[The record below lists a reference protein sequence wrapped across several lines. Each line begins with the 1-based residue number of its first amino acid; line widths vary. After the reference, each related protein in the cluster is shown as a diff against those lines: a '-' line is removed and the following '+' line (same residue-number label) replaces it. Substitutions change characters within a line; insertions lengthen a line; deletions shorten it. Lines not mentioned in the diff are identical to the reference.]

1 MNDIR
6 RQLLLGALGSG
17 VLAGCSGLLPR
28 APWTLAPVHVSADRV
43 IRVIAGLRPYRPSG
57 YVVRAE
63 AFGAKRLVHNYGH
76 GGGGITIS
84 WGTSLE
90 AVEMGFEGNARSYA
104 VLGCGVVGLA
114 TATLLQRRGAKVT
127 IYAKSLPP
135 DTTSNV
141 AGGYWSPFSVYEPAR
156 AAPEFL
162 ARFHRAVRVSYREF
176 QALVGPRHGVS
187 WRRTFYV
194 TDDFQPFGPMQ
205 ESLRDVM
212 PQMAL
217 LGPGEHPFGNAYV
230 QQSTHM
236 MIEPGPYLRSQMDT
250 FLVSGGRIEVRDFTS
265 REEVAALPEATL
277 FNCTGLGAKALFGD
291 DELVPAKGQLVF
303 LLPQPEVDYN
313 VLADGRYMF
322 PRSDGILLGGSFER
336 GNWDTT
342 PDPAVTARI
351 LERNAAVM
359 ARLTPA

>member
-1 MNDIR
+1 MQTKR
-6 RQLLLGALGSG
+6 RQLLAGTLGA
-17 VLAGCSGLLPR
+17 GLLSACSSVPR
-28 APWTLAPVHVSADRV
+28 RSPFTLPPVHVSADRV

-63 AFGAKRLVHNYGH
+63 SLGAKRLVHNYGH

-84 WGTSLE
+84 WGTSQE
-90 AVEMGFEGNARSYA
+90 AVEMGFEGSARSYA

-127 IYAKSLPP
+127 IYARALPP

-141 AGGYWSPFSVYEPAR
+141 AGGYWSPFSVFDQSIAS
-156 AAPEFL
+156 PEFL
-162 ARFHRAVRVSYREF
+162 QRFHRAVRFSYREF
-176 QALVGPRHGVS
+176 QAMAGPRHGIS

-217 LGPGEHPFGNAYV
+217 LAPGEHPFGSAYV

-236 MIEPGPYLRSQMDT
+236 MIEPGPYLRAQMDT
-250 FLVSGGRIEVRDFTS
+250 FLVSGGRIEVRDFAT
-265 REEVAALPEATL
+265 REQVAALPEATV

-291 DELVPAKGQLVF
+291 DELTPAKGQLVF

-342 PDPAVTARI
+342 PDPAVTTRI

-359 ARLTPA
+359 ARLGPA